1 MHVIHDPETL
11 QLKIAGLGNRVGGI
25 ARPEGASAVFI
36 RGALPG
42 EVVTC
47 RITSSKKNFRTGELV
62 SVDEPSKY
70 RRKSSCPMFGICGGC
85 SMQHL
90 DYERQL
96 HWKREWVRKALTGI
110 LPQGTETA
118 EVIASPLETGYRNR
132 VSFDIVEG
140 RLGLHR
146 FRGDPIPVDD
156 CELLGSPGRRLMGE
170 LREMDLSRI
179 SRISVRCSFNTTDS
193 ILEFRGG
200 SPDAEV
206 TYSWAELTPSGW
218 RESSQGGQGLS
229 EKLHGYTY
237 PIPPGGFFQVNSL
250 AAELLIDEVLSR
262 CDSDNVMDLYGGV
275 GTLGIP
281 IAGSGRNVVSVELNE
296 DLSRAG
302 SRAADLNG
310 VKSISFVCRRDG
322 NFLSEVLSSGESFR
336 TIVVD
341 PPRAGMGKRISRM
354 LGRIGAHRIVYVSC
368 NPFSLARDLACLIS
382 SGYIVAEIQ
391 PLDMFPQTDHIETL
405 VLLERKGSQQ

>member
-1 MHVIHDPETL
+1 MHVTHNPETL

-25 ARPEGASAVFI
+25 ARPEGASAVFV

-47 RITSSKKNFRTGELV
+47 RITSSKKNYRTAELV
-62 SVDEPSKY
+62 NVDEPSKY
-70 RRKSSCPMFGICGGC
+70 RRKPSCPMYGICGGC
-85 SMQHL
+85 SMQHF
-90 DYERQL
+90 DYGRQL
-96 HWKREWVRKALTGI
+96 HWKREWVRKALARV
-110 LPQGTETA
+110 LPQGVETGQ
-118 EVIASPLETGYRNR
+118 VIASPLETGYRNR
-132 VSFDIVEG
+132 VSFDVVEG

-146 FRGDPIPVDD
+146 FRGDLIPVDD
-156 CELLGSPGRRLMGE
+156 CELLGSTGRRLMGE
-170 LREMDLSRI
+170 LHDMDLRGI
-179 SRISVRCSFNTTDS
+179 SRVSVRCSFNTIDS
-193 ILEFRGG
+193 MLEFSGG
-200 SPDAEV
+200 SPGGEI
-206 TYSWAELTPSGW
+206 TCNWAELTPSGW
-218 RESSQGGQGLS
+218 RESSPGGQGLS

-250 AAELLIDEVLSR
+250 AAELLINEVLSR
-262 CDSDNVMDLYGGV
+262 CDLGSVMDLYGGV

-281 IAGSGRNVVSVELNE
+281 VAGSGCRVVSVDLNE
-296 DLSRAG
+296 DCSRAG
-302 SRAADLNG
+302 SRAAESNG
-310 VKSISFVCRRDG
+310 VESISFVCKADR

-336 TIVVD
+336 TLVVD

-354 LGRIGAHRIVYVSC
+354 LGRIGAQRIVYVSC

-382 SGYIVAEIQ
+382 SGYIVTEIQ

>member
-1 MHVIHDPETL
+1 MHVTHGPETL
-11 QLKIAGLGNRVGGI
+11 QLRIESLGNRVGGI
-25 ARPEGASAVFI
+25 ARPEGASAVFV

-62 SVDEPSKY
+62 SVDEPSQY
-70 RRKSSCPMFGICGGC
+70 RIKPSCPMYGICGGC
-85 SMQHL
+85 SLQHL

-96 HWKREWVRKALTGI
+96 HWKREWVRKALARV
-110 LPQGTETA
+110 LPQCAETA
-118 EVIASPLETGYRNR
+118 QAIASPLETGYRNR
-132 VSFDIVEG
+132 VSFDIVEA

-146 FRGDPIPVDD
+146 FRGDPVPVDD

-170 LREMDLSRI
+170 LRDMDLRGI

-193 ILEFRGG
+193 FLEFRGG

-206 TYSWAELTPSGW
+206 TCNWAELTPSGW
-218 RESSQGGQGLS
+218 RESSPGGQGLS

-262 CDSDNVMDLYGGV
+262 CDLGNVMDLYGGV

-281 IAGSGRNVVSVELNE
+281 IAGSGRHVVSVELNE

-302 SRAADLNG
+302 SRAAEFNG
-310 VKSISFVCRRDG
+310 VKSISFVCGRDG

-341 PPRAGMGKRISRM
+341 PPRAGMGTRISRM

-368 NPFSLARDLACLIS
+368 NPFSLARDLACLIT
-382 SGYIVAEIQ
+382 SGYIAAEIQ